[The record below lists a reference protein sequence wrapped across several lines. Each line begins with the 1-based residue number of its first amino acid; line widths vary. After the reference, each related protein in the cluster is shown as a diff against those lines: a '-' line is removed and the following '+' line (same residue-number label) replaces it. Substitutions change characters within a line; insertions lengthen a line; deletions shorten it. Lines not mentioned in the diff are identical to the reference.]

1 MKQNGRTNRY
11 STTSPRGRGQPAAG
25 GPGRAQYNPYSGHR
39 PVRPNQSM
47 DKFKSVA
54 QFTVAVIVAAIPI
67 SFYLVQPGDITN
79 AVASNHTSEDI
90 KQILNTLGGNIKDKA
105 SDVFSDGRALRVKKA
120 DSSSR
125 QEQQDHDSE
134 PHDHDPAPRPIP
146 QNFTQNAPES
156 FPDNV
161 SDSVISQDEN
171 TRTSGLQVEETR
183 NDNLRA
189 EEDNLQRLREQREV
203 QMREIQLRS
212 QQEEQLRVQQ
222 DEQSVAMPEK
232 SNKGML
238 KSVGQQVA
246 ERETA
251 MQHAA
256 KHANP
261 TYICPMHP
269 DVVNDDPKAICPICG
284 MDLVPL
290 ETGGDAGSVQLS
302 PTVIN
307 TLGVRTEPAKVRT
320 LFRKINSVGYVE
332 LDESRLRTVNL
343 RVDGW
348 IEKLHVTSEGDR
360 VEKGQPLFEL
370 YSPKLV
376 NAQEEYVQALQ
387 HQNELVMK
395 ASRDRLLSLGVS
407 EEQIDLLQTQEDVK
421 QHVVFYAPQSGVIS
435 QHKIREGQFVMPS
448 QALMEIVDLSSIWV
462 IAEIF
467 ESQADWVKK
476 GQRAKAS
483 LPYLPGENI
492 EGMVDYVYPALDPM
506 TRSLKVRMRFDNPDE
521 SIKPNM
527 YADVEIFAKPKKK
540 VLTIPREA
548 LITTGDENRVI
559 ISMGDG
565 KFIPMKVKVGMRTDR
580 GVEILN
586 GLAEGDNVVT
596 SSQFL
601 IDSESS
607 LKASLAKMAGGG

>member
-1 MKQNGRTNRY
+1 M
-11 STTSPRGRGQPAAG
+11 P
-25 GPGRAQYNPYSGHR
+25 
-39 PVRPNQSM
+39 
-47 DKFKSVA
+47 F
-54 QFTVAVIVAAIPI
+54 
-67 SFYLVQPGDITN
+67 
-79 AVASNHTSEDI
+79 
-90 KQILNTLGGNIKDKA
+90 NTLGGNIKDKA

-120 DSSSR
+120 ESSSR
-125 QEQQDHDSE
+125 QEHQDHDSE
-134 PHDHDPAPRPIP
+134 PHDHDPAPRRIP

-171 TRTSGLQVEETR
+171 TRTSGLPVEETR
-183 NDNLRA
+183 NENLRA

-203 QMREIQLRS
+203 QMREIQLRA

-290 ETGGDAGSVQLS
+290 ETGGDAGSVKLS

>member
-1 MKQNGRTNRY
+1 
-11 STTSPRGRGQPAAG
+11 
-25 GPGRAQYNPYSGHR
+25 
-39 PVRPNQSM
+39 M

-67 SFYLVQPGDITN
+67 SFYLVQPGDIHN

-105 SDVFSDGRALRVKKA
+105 SDVFSDGRTLKVQGPESNTRQREERREE
-120 DSSSR
+120 SR
-125 QEQQDHDSE
+125 QQAAKIQLQRDVERDRQQLENLRQQEARLQQMENQPEIQSELQSAENQPEIQSELQSAENQPEMHSELQPEENQSEIKSE
-134 PHDHDPAPRPIP
+134 P
-146 QNFTQNAPES
+146 QS
-156 FPDNV
+156 
-161 SDSVISQDEN
+161 
-171 TRTSGLQVEETR
+171 
-183 NDNLRA
+183 
-189 EEDNLQRLREQREV
+189 EV
-203 QMREIQLRS
+203 QP
-212 QQEEQLRVQQ
+212 
-222 DEQSVAMPEK
+222 VAMPET
-232 SNKGML
+232 SNRGVL
-238 KSVGQQVA
+238 KSESQQIA

-251 MQHAA
+251 LEHAA
-256 KHANP
+256 KHADP

-269 DVVNDDPKAICPICG
+269 DVISKDPKAICPICG
-284 MDLVPL
+284 MDLVLL
-290 ETGGDAGSVQLS
+290 ESGGEAGTVKLS

-307 TLGVRTEPAKVRT
+307 TLGVRTEAAKKRT

-332 LDESRLRTVNL
+332 VDESRLRTVNL

-348 IEKLHVTSEGDR
+348 IEKLYISTEGDR

-387 HQNELVMK
+387 NQNELVMS
-395 ASRDRLLSLGVS
+395 ASRDRLLSLGMSQDQVDMLHS
-407 EEQIDLLQTQEDVK
+407 PEDVK
-421 QHVVFYAPQSGVIS
+421 QHVIFHAPQKGIIS
-435 QHKIREGQFVMPS
+435 KHKIREGQFVKPS
-448 QALMEIVDLSSIWV
+448 QTLLEIVDLDSIWV

-467 ESQADWVKK
+467 ESQADWVEK

-483 LPYLPGENI
+483 LPYLPGKSI
-492 EGMVDYVYPALDPM
+492 EGMVDYVYPSLDPK
-506 TRSLKVRMRFDNPDE
+506 TRSLKVRLTFDNPEE

-527 YADVEIFAKPKKK
+527 YADVEIFAKPKKS

-548 LITTGDENRVI
+548 LITTGDDNRVI
-559 ISMGDG
+559 ISVGDG

-586 GLAEGDNVVT
+586 GLTEGDVVVT

-607 LKASLAKMAGGG
+607 LKASLAKMAGGS

>member
-120 DSSSR
+120 EPSSR
-125 QEQQDHDSE
+125 EDRHDDN
-134 PHDHDPAPRPIP
+134 HDHAPQSVRQNIP
-146 QNFTQNAPES
+146 ERIPVTTQQRLEQSIPE
-156 FPDNV
+156 NV
-161 SDSVISQDEN
+161 NVQALDDRMEEA
-171 TRTSGLQVEETR
+171 QVE
-183 NDNLRA
+183 
-189 EEDNLQRLREQREV
+189 Q
-203 QMREIQLRS
+203 S
-212 QQEEQLRVQQ
+212 QP
-222 DEQSVAMPEK
+222 VAMPEK

-238 KSVGQQVA
+238 KSVGQQAA
-246 ERETA
+246 EKETA

-256 KHANP
+256 KHADP

-269 DVVNDDPKAICPICG
+269 DVVTNDPKAICPICG

-290 ETGGDAGSVQLS
+290 ETGGDAGSVKLS

-307 TLGVRTEPAKVRT
+307 TLGVRTEQAKVRT

-332 LDESRLRTVNL
+332 LDESKLRTVNL

-348 IEKLHVTSEGDR
+348 IEKLYVTSEGDR
-360 VEKGQPLFEL
+360 VEQGQPLFEL

-407 EEQIDLLQTQEDVK
+407 AEQIDMLQSQEDVK
-421 QHVVFYAPQSGVIS
+421 QHVVFNAPQSGVIS
-435 QHKIREGQFVMPS
+435 QHKIREGQFVKPS

-483 LPYLPGENI
+483 LPYLPGESI

-506 TRSLKVRMRFDNPDE
+506 TRSLKVRMRFDNPEE

-527 YADVEIFAKPKKK
+527 YADVEIYAKPKKK

>member
-1 MKQNGRTNRY
+1 MNQNGRTNRY

-25 GPGRAQYNPYSGHR
+25 RAQYNPYSGHR
-39 PVRPNQSM
+39 PARPNQSM

-67 SFYLVQPGDITN
+67 SFYLVQPGDIHN

-120 DSSSR
+120 EPLPREDR
-125 QEQQDHDSE
+125 HDDDHD
-134 PHDHDPAPRPIP
+134 HAPQNVRQNIP
-146 QNFTQNAPES
+146 QRIPARTQQRIEQIIPE
-156 FPDNV
+156 NV
-161 SDSVISQDEN
+161 NVQALDDRMEE
-171 TRTSGLQVEETR
+171 TQVELSR
-183 NDNLRA
+183 V
-189 EEDNLQRLREQREV
+189 EQP
-203 QMREIQLRS
+203 QP
-212 QQEEQLRVQQ
+212 
-222 DEQSVAMPEK
+222 VAMPEK

-238 KSVGQQVA
+238 KSVGQQAA
-246 ERETA
+246 EKETA

-256 KHANP
+256 KHADP

-269 DVVNDDPKAICPICG
+269 DVVTNDPKAICPICG

-290 ETGGDAGSVQLS
+290 ETGGDAGSVKLS

-332 LDESRLRTVNL
+332 LDESKLRTVNL
-343 RVDGW
+343 RIDGW
-348 IEKLHVTSEGDR
+348 IEKLYVTSEGDR
-360 VEKGQPLFEL
+360 VEQGQPLFEL

-407 EEQIDLLQTQEDVK
+407 EEQIDMLQSQEDVK
-421 QHVVFYAPQSGVIS
+421 QHVVFNAPQSGVIS
-435 QHKIREGQFVMPS
+435 QHKIREGQFVKPS

-483 LPYLPGENI
+483 LPYLPGESI

-506 TRSLKVRMRFDNPDE
+506 TRSLKVRMRFDNPEE

-527 YADVEIFAKPKKK
+527 YADVEIYAKPKKK

>member
-1 MKQNGRTNRY
+1 MN
-11 STTSPRGRGQPAAG
+11 
-25 GPGRAQYNPYSGHR
+25 
-39 PVRPNQSM
+39 
-47 DKFKSVA
+47 KFKNVA

-105 SDVFSDGRALRVKKA
+105 SDVFNDGRTLRVKKA
-120 DSSSR
+120 EPAP
-125 QEQQDHDSE
+125 QAEQQ
-134 PHDHDPAPRPIP
+134 HDHDDGHKHEDVQ
-146 QNFTQNAPES
+146 QN
-156 FPDNV
+156 
-161 SDSVISQDEN
+161 ISQSINVQAE
-171 TRTSGLQVEETR
+171 QVEP
-183 NDNLRA
+183 
-189 EEDNLQRLREQREV
+189 EQV
-203 QMREIQLRS
+203 
-212 QQEEQLRVQQ
+212 
-222 DEQSVAMPEK
+222 QSVAMPEQN
-232 SNKGML
+232 NKGML
-238 KSVGQQVA
+238 KSITQQVA
-246 ERETA
+246 EKETA
-251 MQHAA
+251 IQHAA
-256 KHANP
+256 KHADP
-261 TYICPMHP
+261 TFICPMHP
-269 DVVNDDPKAICPICG
+269 DVVTNDPKAICPICG

-290 ETGGDAGSVQLS
+290 ETGGEAGSVKLS

-332 LDESRLRTVNL
+332 LDEGKLRTVNL

-348 IEKLHVTSEGDR
+348 IEKLYVTSEGDR
-360 VEKGQPLFEL
+360 IEQGQPLFEL

-395 ASRDRLLSLGVS
+395 ASRDRLMSLGVS
-407 EEQIDLLQTQEDVK
+407 EEQIDMLQTPEDVK
-421 QHVVFYAPQSGVIS
+421 QHITFNAPQSGVIS
-435 QHKIREGQFVMPS
+435 QHKIREGQFVKPS
-448 QALMEIVDLSSIWV
+448 QALLEIVDLGSIWV

-483 LPYLPGENI
+483 LPYLPGESI

-506 TRSLKVRMRFDNPDE
+506 TRSLKVRMRFDNPEE

-527 YADVEIFAKPKKK
+527 YADVEIYAKPKKK

-580 GVEILN
+580 GVEILH

>member
-1 MKQNGRTNRY
+1 MNNNNGRTNRY
-11 STTSPRGRGQPAAG
+11 STSTSRGRGPAAAG
-25 GPGRAQYNPYSGHR
+25 RPGVSRAQYNPYSGRR
-39 PVRPNQSM
+39 PVRPNNSM

-67 SFYLVQPGDITN
+67 SFYLVQPGDIHN

-105 SDVFSDGRALRVKKA
+105 SDVFSDGRTLKV
-120 DSSSR
+120 
-125 QEQQDHDSE
+125 Q
-134 PHDHDPAPRPIP
+134 
-146 QNFTQNAPES
+146 APEPKNQRREEPQRQQATES
-156 FPDNV
+156 RFRQDF
-161 SDSVISQDEN
+161 DRDRQQETESQLRQDFNRDRQQLE
-171 TRTSGLQVEETR
+171 
-183 NDNLRA
+183 NLR
-189 EEDNLQRLREQREV
+189 
-203 QMREIQLRS
+203 
-212 QQEEQLRVQQ
+212 QQEMQIQAASQPEEQP
-222 DEQSVAMPEK
+222 VAMPEQSNPEQSNPEQ
-232 SNKGML
+232 SNKGVL
-238 KSVGQQVA
+238 KSASQQAA
-246 ERETA
+246 EQETA

-256 KHANP
+256 KHADP

-269 DVVNDDPKAICPICG
+269 DVVSKDPKAICPICG
-284 MDLVPL
+284 MDLVLL
-290 ETGGDAGSVQLS
+290 EAGGEAGTVKLS

-307 TLGVRTEPAKVRT
+307 TLGVRTEPAKRRT

-332 LDESRLRTVNL
+332 VDESKLRTVNL

-348 IEKLHVTSEGDR
+348 VEKLHVTTEGDR

-387 HQNELVMK
+387 HQNDLVMK
-395 ASRDRLLSLGVS
+395 ASRERLLSLGIS
-407 EEQIDLLQTQEDVK
+407 EDQIDALQTPDDIK
-421 QHVVFYAPQSGVIS
+421 QHVVFYAPQKGIIS
-435 QHKIREGQFVMPS
+435 KHKIREGLFVKPS
-448 QALMEIVDLSSIWV
+448 QTLLEIVDLDTIWV

-467 ESQADWVKK
+467 ESQADWVEK

-483 LPYLPGENI
+483 LPYLPGKSI
-492 EGMVDYVYPALDPM
+492 EGMVDYVYPSLDPK
-506 TRSLKVRMRFDNPDE
+506 TRSLKVRLAFDNPEE

-527 YADVEIFAKPKKK
+527 YADVEIYAKPKKQ

-548 LITTGDENRVI
+548 LITTGDDNRVI
-559 ISMGDG
+559 ISMGEG

-586 GLAEGDNVVT
+586 GLAEGDVVVT

-607 LKASLAKMAGGG
+607 LKASLAKMAGGS